1 MRIGVLMNRMH
12 RPFLNPVNPF
22 NLTIHFHSK
31 EEEARWTASFD
42 KKIQKSSKKLDKFVT
57 Q

>member
-1 MRIGVLMNRMH
+1 MNRMH

-42 KKIQKSSKKLDKFVT
+42 KKFKNQVKRLYKFVT

>member
-1 MRIGVLMNRMH
+1 MNRMH

-42 KKIQKSSKKLDKFVT
+42 KKIENSSQKLDKFVT